1 MEEAVLGD
9 SSEAHLL
16 LLSRACHEWY
26 RYAMASVFQRN
37 MKQLTAD
44 WQRDRGT
51 CSLLKNEYKVNTKS
65 NVRCSI
71 QLVQR

>member
-9 SSEAHLL
+9 SSQAHLL

-37 MKQLTAD
+37 MTQLTAD
-44 WQRDRGT
+44 WQRDRGNR
-51 CSLLKNEYKVNTKS
+51 SLLKNENKMYTNF
-65 NVRCSI
+65 NMRCSI
-71 QLVQR
+71 QRVKR